1 MMKPA
6 YIWNITTKV
15 AAAAHERWFTWLKEE
30 YIPAFLAT
38 GCFYDA
44 MILKL
49 MQQEEDGDPT
59 YAVQFYAPSAANYRQ
74 FAELHYAAL
83 KTKMR
88 ATWGTDCYSFESAL
102 QVVN

>member
-1 MMKPA
+1 MKPT
-6 YIWNITTKV
+6 YIWNVTTKV
-15 AAAAHERWFTWLKEE
+15 ATEVHSKWLNWIKDV

-49 MQQEEDGDPT
+49 VGREDDGDPT
-59 YAVQFYAPSAANYRQ
+59 YAVQFYAGSAADYELFVRQ
-74 FAELHYAAL
+74 HHAAL
-83 KTKMR
+83 NTQMKT
-88 ATWGTDCYSFESAL
+88 TWGTDCYSFESVL

>member
-1 MMKPA
+1 MKPA

-15 AAAAHERWFTWLKEE
+15 TAAAHIRWLAWLKDE

-49 MQQEEDGDPT
+49 MHQEDDGDPT
-59 YAVQFYAPSAANYRQ
+59 YAVQFYARTGNDYRQ
-74 FAELHYAAL
+74 FSEWHYAPL
-83 KTKMR
+83 KAKMKT
-88 ATWGTDCYSFESAL
+88 TWGTDCYSFESAL